1 MNILIL
7 TGKFGMGH
15 VKCAEAIS
23 EEIHASNAD
32 ASITTVDV
40 MDYLFPHFSKAIYKG
55 FSLLVTRLPGMYN
68 HLNHAAGKHAG
79 VPMKKAIAAKLDKL
93 MAHTKPDLIISN
105 LPVCSK
111 YISAY
116 KELRVCTQPLFT
128 YITDITVH
136 EEWIADKTDLY
147 FVGDET
153 TKNALVSKGVPAEK
167 IIVSGIPVSRVFKSE
182 TCNADYPQNHGSGA
196 EKSESEKV
204 HLLIMGGGLGLIP
217 GGDRL
222 LKILNSEDKLGVT
235 LIAGK
240 NHRLE
245 KRAHRKYANIDV
257 IGYTDKVADYMA
269 KADLIITKPGGITTF
284 EAIASRTPMYI
295 VDPFLEQEMGNA
307 RFIESKNIGRVVNSN
322 ETDIAADL
330 IKIAGNRILLETMKD
345 NMKKL
350 SASLASPDPLRALS
364 FSSAAEKKGPAIM
377 LTFDDGPDPS
387 YTGQLLDLLDA
398 HGIKAAF
405 FTVGSFASANPE
417 LIQRMAASGHT
428 VGIHSYSHRSAYL
441 MSAAQVSSDLNQSV
455 TALQRLGIN
464 PRFYRPPWGHTTQA
478 LVNSAKSRCL
488 MPVYWNVMAQD
499 WQGNISADE
508 IASRLLKRT
517 SPGSIICLHDG
528 RGRNCAPLRTIAA
541 LEKVLPVWIDKG
553 YRFVRPEEVYGQ

>member
-153 TKNALVSKGVPAEK
+153 TKNALVSKGVPAKK
-167 IIVSGIPVSRVFKSE
+167 IIVSGIPVSRVFKQE
-182 TCNADYPQNHGSGA
+182 TCSVGQPHCHGSCV
-196 EKSESEKV
+196 EKKDSEKV
-204 HLLIMGGGLGLIP
+204 QLLIMGGGLGLIP

-222 LKILNSEDKLGVT
+222 LKILNNEDKLGVT

-245 KRAHRKYANIDV
+245 KRARRKYENIDV

-284 EAIASRTPMYI
+284 EAIASLTPMYI

-350 SASLASPDPLRALS
+350 SASLASPDPL
-364 FSSAAEKKGPAIM
+364 SSRSVSPAAEKKGPAIM
-377 LTFDDGPDPS
+377 LTFDDGPDSS

-398 HGIKAAF
+398 HGIKATF

-528 RGRNCAPLRTIAA
+528 RGSNCAPLRTIAA
-541 LEKVLPVWIDKG
+541 LEKVLPVWIEKG

>member
-23 EEIHASNAD
+23 EEIYASNAD

-40 MDYLFPHFSKAIYKG
+40 MDYLFPHLSKAIYKG

-79 VPMKKAIAAKLDKL
+79 VPMKRTIASKLDKL

-116 KELRVCTQPLFT
+116 KELRICTQPLFT

-153 TKNALVSKGVPAEK
+153 TKNALVSKGVPVEK

-196 EKSESEKV
+196 EKKGSEKV
-204 HLLIMGGGLGLIP
+204 QLLIMGGGLGLIP

-245 KRAHRKYANIDV
+245 KRARRKYENIDV

-284 EAIASRTPMYI
+284 EAIASLTPMYI

-364 FSSAAEKKGPAIM
+364 VSSAAEKKGPAIM

-455 TALQRLGIN
+455 TALKELGIN
-464 PRFYRPPWGHTTQA
+464 PRFYRPPWGHTTRA

-499 WQGNISADE
+499 WQGDIDADE

-528 RGRNCAPLRTIAA
+528 RGRKCAPLRTIAA
-541 LEKVLPVWIDKG
+541 LEKVLPVWIEKG
-553 YRFVRPEEVYGQ
+553 YQFVRPEEVYGQ

>member
-15 VKCAEAIS
+15 VKCAESIS
-23 EEIHASNAD
+23 EEIYASNAD

-55 FSLLVTRLPGMYN
+55 FSLLVTKLPGMYN
-68 HLNHAAGKHAG
+68 YLNRAAGKHAG
-79 VPMKKAIAAKLDKL
+79 VPMKRTIASKLDKL
-93 MAHTKPDLIISN
+93 MAQTEPDLIISN

-116 KELRVCTQPLFT
+116 KELRICTQLLFT

-153 TKNALVSKGVPAEK
+153 TKNALISKGVPAEK
-167 IIVSGIPVSRVFKSE
+167 IVMSGIPVSQAFKSE
-182 TCNADYPQNHGSGA
+182 TCSAYRPHGLCSSA
-196 EKSESEKV
+196 EKNDSGKV
-204 HLLIMGGGLGLIP
+204 QLLIMGGGLGLIP

-222 LKILNSEDKLGVT
+222 LKILNNEEKLVVT
-235 LIAGK
+235 LITGK

-245 KRAHRKYANIDV
+245 KCARKKYENIDV

-269 KADLIITKPGGITTF
+269 KSDLIITKPGGITTF

-295 VDPFLEQEMGNA
+295 VDPFLEQELGNA
-307 RFIESKNIGRVVNSN
+307 RFIESKNIGHVVNSN
-322 ETDIAADL
+322 ETDVAADL
-330 IKIAGNRILLETMKD
+330 IKIAGNKALIETMKS
-345 NMKKL
+345 NMDKL
-350 SASLASPDPLRALS
+350 SQCFASINPLDYLPECTRS
-364 FSSAAEKKGPAIM
+364 DYSRPEIM
-377 LTFDDGPDPS
+377 LTFDDGPDS
-387 YTGQLLDLLDA
+387 DYTGQLLNLLDA
-398 HGIKAAF
+398 YGIKAAF
-405 FTVGSFASANPE
+405 FTVGSFVSANPE
-417 LIQRMAASGHT
+417 LIQRMASSGHT
-428 VGIHSYSHRSAYL
+428 VGIHSFSHRSAYL
-441 MSAAQVSSDLNQSV
+441 MSPARVSSDLDQA
-455 TALQRLGIN
+455 TAALEKLGIQ
-464 PRFYRPPWGHTTQA
+464 PHFYRPPWGHTTRS

-499 WQGNISADE
+499 WKGNISAEE

-528 RGRNCAPLRTIAA
+528 RGKNCAPGRTIAA
-541 LEKVLPVWIDKG
+541 LERVLPLWIAGG
-553 YRFVRPEEVYGQ
+553 YRFVTPEEVYGQ